1 MDEFDQIAKLFRP
14 LTFGAPEALDL
25 MDDAAV
31 IAGRPGFDLV
41 ITKDAMVEG
50 VHFLSGDPLDL
61 TARKLLRVNLSD
73 LAAKGAA
80 PCGYFLAVAWPP
92 ACDDAQRQRFAD
104 GLRLEQLAH
113 GFPLLGGDTVST
125 PGPLTASVT
134 LLGWVEAGRMV
145 KRSGARVG
153 DIVLVSGVIGDGG
166 LGLKAAWGE
175 LDDLGGDAVA
185 YLADRYR
192 LPSPRLRLAGPL
204 RDHASAAA
212 DVSDGLLADA
222 GHIGEASGCAIL
234 IDLERLPISSA
245 AANWVARQADPM
257 AAYGALATWGDDYE
271 VVCTAPPASLDELV
285 SAAADAGVRLTAV
298 GEARRGQGV
307 AAHWRGVEI
316 TVGQTGWRH
325 T

>member
-1 MDEFDQIAKLFRP
+1 LDEFDQIAKVFRP

-50 VHFLSGDPLDL
+50 VHFLSHDPLDL

-73 LAAKGAA
+73 LAAKGAT
-80 PCGYFLAVAWPP
+80 PCGYFLAIAWPP
-92 ACDDAQRQRFAD
+92 GSSEAQRRLFAD
-104 GLRLEQLAH
+104 GLRVEQVAH

-145 KRSGARVG
+145 KRSGACAG
-153 DIVLVSGVIGDGG
+153 DIVLVSGVIGDAG
-166 LGLKAAWGE
+166 LGLRAARGE
-175 LDDLGGDAVA
+175 FDALGADAVA

-192 LPSPRLRLAGPL
+192 LPSPRLALSAALLG
-204 RDHASAAA
+204 HASAAA

-222 GHIGEASGCAIL
+222 GHIGEASGL
-234 IDLERLPISSA
+234 GLVIDLERLPISPA
-245 AANWVARQADPM
+245 AQLWLAQQPDPI
-257 AAYGALATWGDDYE
+257 AAYAALATFGDDYE
-271 VVCTAPPASLDELV
+271 VVCTAAPASLDALL
-285 SAAADAGVRLTAV
+285 AAATEAGTPLTPI
-298 GEARRGQGV
+298 GEARAG
-307 AAHWRGVEI
+307 RGVSARWRDMEI
-316 TVGQTGWRH
+316 AVERTGWRH
-325 T
+325 P